1 MEGGHTSVP
10 PTATTPLLTAAIG
23 CRLHEGQSHVELEWT
38 VGPIPFEDGLG
49 REVVLQVSL
58 RGCMSP
64 AGGSCRCLLPPPK
77 ILPHSCCAA
86 PDATG

>member
-1 MEGGHTSVP
+1 MP

-49 REVVLQVSL
+49 REVVLVVSACGRQHAEKRCMMCC
-58 RGCMSP
+58 RGSP
-64 AGGSCRCLLPPPK
+64 AC
-77 ILPHSCCAA
+77 HCAA
-86 PDATG
+86 CWL